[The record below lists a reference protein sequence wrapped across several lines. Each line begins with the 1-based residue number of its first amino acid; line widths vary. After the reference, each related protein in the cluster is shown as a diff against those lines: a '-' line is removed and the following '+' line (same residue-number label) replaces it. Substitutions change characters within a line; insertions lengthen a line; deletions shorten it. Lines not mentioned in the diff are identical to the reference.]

1 MTTQPL
7 RFSGNV
13 SDGFLSME
21 LAFTPAMIEQII
33 RRDNICKETS
43 LPIMKEFNQSRDWV
57 PIVKDGKQSAKVLL
71 VLDGPEATKI
81 TIMEGTRIIDRG
93 SGAKFI
99 HKNSRFLHCQ
109 PEVTVIEKQ
118 WMDSTHMGI
127 SLAATSAVFR
137 MPAPVY

>member
-7 RFSGNV
+7 QFSGNV

-43 LPIMKEFNQSRDWV
+43 LPIMKEFNQILDWA
-57 PIVKDGKQSAKVLL
+57 PIVKNGEQRANVLL
-71 VLDGPEATKI
+71 VLDGPEATKL
-81 TIMEGTRIIDRG
+81 TVMEGTRIIDRG
-93 SGAKFI
+93 SGAKFLE
-99 HKNSRFLHCQ
+99 KNSRFLHCQ
-109 PEVTVIEKQ
+109 PEVNVIERQ

-137 MPAPVY
+137 MTAPVY